1 MMDTSLTDTTP
12 APHPFVLRMLI
23 LAGALFGFTV
33 LALLVSGTANAAEG
47 SPPPDRPGLLDQAG
61 QTVHGVLEPVEPAL
75 KPVTGTLHAVT
86 TQVEPVLKPVTGT
99 VHTVTSQVAPVL
111 KPVTDT
117 VYAVTSQVAPVLEP
131 VTSGL
136 EPVVAPLIHAVK
148 PVTSPVLS
156 ALRPVTQPVL
166 HALSPA
172 TEPVLQSLSPVT
184 EPVLHVT
191 APVTASPVRPIRT
204 DQVVPAVTGQP
215 AVPQPREGASASPV
229 QARVFAVVHSGS
241 SQAVAKTA
249 DTAVPMSGSG
259 GGGLPADVSG
269 TSGAMSASP
278 GGQHGGEYAVT
289 SAGSRVLGTDRAW
302 RAPPGAAWSLY
313 WLVFYGNDHPS

>member
-1 MMDTSLTDTTP
+1 MDTSLTDTTP

-61 QTVHGVLEPVEPAL
+61 QTVHGVLEPVEP
-75 KPVTGTLHAVT
+75 
-86 TQVEPVLKPVTGT
+86 VLKPVTGT
-99 VHTVTSQVAPVL
+99 VHAVTTQVAPVL

-136 EPVVAPLIHAVK
+136 EPVVAPLIQAVE
-148 PVTSPVLS
+148 PVTGPVLS

-172 TEPVLQSLSPVT
+172 TEPVLQSLSPAT
-184 EPVLHVT
+184 EPVRHVT

-215 AVPQPREGASASPV
+215 ALTGQPAVPQPREGVNASPV
-229 QARVFAVVHSGS
+229 RARVFAVVHSGS
-241 SQAVAKTA
+241 PQAVAKTA
-249 DTAVPMSGSG
+249 DTAVPMSGTG

-289 SAGSRVLGTDRAW
+289 SAGSRVLGTGRAW